1 MNGLMQASFYFGYM
15 LMVCY
20 GESKCGAVKVK
31 WAAGQGWEGA
41 IGGGP
46 RGANS
51 RGWQRRHASS
61 HNIHSSLLTHTCPA
75 ACLPPLQASS

>member
-20 GESKCGAVKVK
+20 GELKCGAVKVK

-41 IGGGP
+41 IGGRPAWGKQQ
-46 RGANS
+46 GVA
-51 RGWQRRHASS
+51 A
-61 HNIHSSLLTHTCPA
+61 A
-75 ACLPPLQASS
+75 ACMTYSH